1 MKNDER
7 IDSLDNQIIDA
18 TQIALDSTRKM
29 EEAGRK
35 LAMCQVDLERTLAR
49 CDEAEVEIQQLEDEL
64 KVVGQN
70 MKTLELSE
78 TDALTRQ
85 EKYEETIRTLSA
97 NLKMAEILAAHN
109 EREAAKLQ
117 KELDSVIAEK
127 DDWVEKYQ
135 EICVELEQ
143 TFNEMSGY

>member
-1 MKNDER
+1 M
-7 IDSLDNQIIDA
+7 
-18 TQIALDSTRKM
+18 
-29 EEAGRK
+29 
-35 LAMCQVDLERTLAR
+35 
-49 CDEAEVEIQQLEDEL
+49 EIQELEDEL

-78 TDALTRQ
+78 TDALARQ
-85 EKYEETIRTLSA
+85 EKYEETIRTLSC
-97 NLKMAEILAAHN
+97 NLKVGLGEVHATYSEVSTSIWFNDVLYFRFLIYKQMTEIQAAHA

-117 KELDSVIAEK
+117 KELDNVVLELEDWK
-127 DDWVEKYQ
+127 DKYQ